1 MPTANKG
8 SFQKSGQSKL
18 RARYHDMNSTRRH
31 RGKGTV
37 TWENYQKR
45 TNNGRTEYTNKS
57 SKK

>member
-18 RARYHDMNSTRRH
+18 RARYHDLNSQRRH

-37 TWENYQKR
+37 TWENYKKR
-45 TNNGRTEYTNKS
+45 TNNGRTEYSNKKS
-57 SKK
+57 T